1 MTLKVIL
8 EEGVDG
14 YIIAEC
20 PQIPGCM
27 SQGKTREEA
36 LVNIKDAVQACL
48 KERLTA
54 FERQYEM
61 ASVDFA
67 VKSNTGEL
75 GDEADWFE
83 WQYLLDAHR
92 EKLRQLHPAERKQQP

>member
-8 EEGVDG
+8 EKGADG

-27 SQGKTREEA
+27 SQGKTKEEA
-36 LVNIKDAVQACL
+36 LANIKDAVLACL

-54 FERQYEM
+54 FERQYGME
-61 ASVDFA
+61 SEGFA
-67 VKSNTGEL
+67 AKFNAGEL
-75 GDEADWFE
+75 GDDADWFE
-83 WQYLLDAHR
+83 WQYLFEVLDEIGAMI
-92 EKLRQLHPAERKQQP
+92 KLQET